1 MNEIDTTIE
10 NVVPHFADQT
20 LAAGL
25 PSGVIV
31 LNPQGLML
39 WWNPA
44 AERLLPLKAPRDN
57 FKPLAS
63 IIDMPEFPQYLHAK
77 TYKTLE
83 ICAPTQPDNRL
94 SLVVVSYEQNHF
106 LVSIEDISHT
116 YHIERMRQDFVANV
130 SHELRTP
137 LTVIRGY
144 LEMLV
149 DEKLLAPPPWH
160 KILDQ
165 MYDQSLRMEKLVED
179 LLLLS
184 QLETEGLPETQGQQR
199 VNIPRLLAT
208 ICDEA
213 RALSSEKKHNIILS
227 IPKEFNLY
235 GHEDE
240 LRSAF
245 SNLIFNAVKYTP
257 ADGAIYVNWYQ
268 DKKGA
273 HFSVRDTGIGIE
285 KKHISRLTQRF
296 YRVDKARSRAKGG
309 TGLGLAIVKHVLIR
323 HDAVLVIESEID
335 KGSEFRCIFPLE
347 LVIE

>member
-1 MNEIDTTIE
+1 MALHS
-10 NVVPHFADQT
+10 VVPHFADQT

-25 PSGVIV
+25 PMGIVV
-31 LNPQGLML
+31 LNAEGQML

-44 AERLLPLKAPRDN
+44 AERLLQLCAPDDN
-57 FKPLAS
+57 FQLLANKIHLPDFNCHLQVS
-63 IIDMPEFPQYLHAK
+63 AQSPI
-77 TYKTLE
+77 E
-83 ICAPTQPDNRL
+83 IAAPFQPDSRL
-94 SLVVVSYEQNHF
+94 SLRVVSYEDNHF
-106 LVSIEDISHT
+106 LVSVEDITHT

-144 LEMLV
+144 LEILV
-149 DEKLLAPPPWH
+149 DDKELAPQPWH

-184 QLETEGLPETQGQQR
+184 QLETEALPEGQGQQQ
-199 VNIPRLLAT
+199 VHIPRLLMT

-213 RALSSEKKHNIILS
+213 RALSGENQHEILLNIS
-227 IPKEFNLY
+227 KPFNLY

-257 ADGAIYVNWYQ
+257 PKGAIYVSWYK
-268 DKKGA
+268 DKSGA
-273 HFSVRDTGIGIE
+273 HFGVKDTGIGIA

-296 YRVDKARSRAKGG
+296 YRVDKARSRSNGG

-323 HDAVLVIESEID
+323 HDAVLTIESELE
-335 KGSEFRCIFPLE
+335 KGSEFKCIFPLQR
-347 LVIE
+347 VIE